1 MAEKLDMRKAEE
13 VYKTLI
19 RMLDGIDWNY
29 DRDDDKL
36 LIKSGVKGDDFP
48 VEFIVVVQPK
58 QEVVQFLSTLP
69 FKMPEDKR
77 IDGAVAT
84 SVVNYRLVHGSFD
97 YDMRDGRIIFR
108 MTSSYRDSKISEE
121 LLEYTIMVSAA
132 TVDDYNDK
140 LFMLSK
146 GMITLDDFIKKVEAD

>member
-1 MAEKLDMRKAEE
+1 MAEKLDMRKAKE

-19 RMLDGIDWNY
+19 RMLDGINWNY

-36 LIKSGVKGDDFP
+36 LIKSGVSSDDLT

-77 IDGAVAT
+77 VDGAVAT

-121 LLEYTIMVSAA
+121 LLKYTIMVSSA